1 MVSKEEA
8 SRIMKESDLTFNAAA
23 VKEPTE
29 PKTTEP
35 GFLEKFGGVIVGGVI
50 SGGIFFGLGRFLDW
64 FSKPTEEDE
73 QTEDQV

>member
-1 MVSKEEA
+1 MVTKEEA
-8 SRIMKESDLTFNAAA
+8 NRIEKESDLTFNAAA

-29 PKTTEP
+29 SETTEP
-35 GFLEKFGGVIVGGVI
+35 GFLEKFGNVIVGGVI

-73 QTEDQV
+73 QTED